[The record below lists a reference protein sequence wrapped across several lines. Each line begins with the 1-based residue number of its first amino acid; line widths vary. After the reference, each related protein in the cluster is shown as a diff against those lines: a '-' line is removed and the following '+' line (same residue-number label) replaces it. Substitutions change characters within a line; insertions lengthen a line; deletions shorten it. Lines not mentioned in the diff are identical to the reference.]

1 MGSPW
6 NEATRHEV
14 GSESCQSDPAD
25 AAGWAAIFVWGAL
38 VMLAESTNF
47 SANFSGWNG
56 WSVFFSGTGVI
67 VLFGVVIRLLLL
79 QHRRS
84 VVGHVICGLV
94 LLSLGLGDQVDW
106 DWVWPSVMIA
116 VAVVILQDA
125 SYRKPGL
132 HALCGGSL
140 KSPNTKDERETWHG

>member
-1 MGSPW
+1 MGGDLRLGC
-6 NEATRHEV
+6 ACYARGIHELLSQFQRL
-14 GSESCQSDPAD
+14 GR
-25 AAGWAAIFVWGAL
+25 L
-38 VMLAESTNF
+38 VRF
-47 SANFSGWNG
+47 
-56 WSVFFSGTGVI
+56 FFSGAGVI